1 MSPPARARRADS
13 EHTRC
18 KILDVSEKLFS
29 EQGYTGTSLRA
40 IAEGAGVNLA
50 AAHYHFGS
58 KMDLLR
64 ATLARCVVPINSERL
79 ARLDALKQEQEQEQE
94 QHHADSGQ
102 SPDLEAIVRAF
113 VEPVFTAGQT
123 PVLPALLA
131 RLFAEPPAISVPLL
145 QDTFRPVVQR
155 LQSALAQAL
164 PDLSPEEIG
173 MRIHLIIGAM
183 SHLARFSE
191 PLDVFAG
198 REPELRLATKSA
210 VDQLVEFAVAGLEHR
225 SRRGEVN

>member
-29 EQGYTGTSLRA
+29 EQGFTGTSLRA

-58 KMDLLR
+58 KMELLR
-64 ATLARCVVPINSERL
+64 ATLARCVVPINSERI
-79 ARLDALKQEQEQEQE
+79 ARLDALQ

-113 VEPVFTAGQT
+113 VEPIFTAGHT
-123 PVLPALLA
+123 AVLPALLA
-131 RLFAEPPAISVPLL
+131 RMFAEPPAISVPLL

-164 PDLSPEEIG
+164 PHLSPEEIG

-198 REPELRLATKSA
+198 REPGSRLATKSA